1 MVAATGAGPPRSPS
15 AWAAAARHTAQVPEL
30 PEVETI
36 RRQLGPRLMGRTVV
50 EATAFPHEKFLPA
63 LDTVGDTIVDLQRR
77 GKFLI
82 AGLSGPEP
90 GRAERELVV
99 HLGMT
104 GQLLL
109 DDRADVVPDGGSAP
123 DPYERA
129 SWSLDDGAVVRF
141 RDVRRFGRIV
151 VAGAGDRSWSA
162 TLSQMGPEPFDP
174 SFDAVFLRERVRRST
189 RAIKTQ
195 LLSQRIV
202 AGVGNIYADEALW
215 AAGVH
220 PRATRLSR
228 PGAVR
233 LVDALRSV
241 LQAGIDAGGTTL
253 RDYRTADGG
262 TGAFQHELR
271 CYGRAGEPCDRCGGP
286 LRRVVIDARSTTFC
300 PSCQRR

>member
-1 MVAATGAGPPRSPS
+1 M
-15 AWAAAARHTAQVPEL
+15 PEL

-36 RRQLGPRLMGRTVV
+36 RRQLGPRLLGRTVV
-50 EATAFPHEKFLPA
+50 DATAYPHEKFLPA
-63 LDTVGDTIVDLQRR
+63 LDTVGDTIVDLHRR

-82 AGLSGPEP
+82 AGLSRRESGP
-90 GRAERELVV
+90 ADRELVV

-109 DDRADVVPDGGSAP
+109 DDRADVVPDTRSGS
-123 DPYERA
+123 DPVADTRSGSDPHQRA
-129 SWSLDDGAVVRF
+129 SWSLDDGSVLRF

-151 VAGAGDRSWSA
+151 VADPGDRSWSA

-174 SFDAVFLRERVRRST
+174 SFDAEFLRDRVRRST
-189 RAIKTQ
+189 RAVKTQ

-202 AGVGNIYADEALW
+202 AGVGNIYADEARW
-215 AAGVH
+215 AARVH
-220 PRATRLSR
+220 PRANRLSR
-228 PGAVR
+228 PAAGR

-262 TGAFQHELR
+262 SGAFQHELR
-271 CYGRAGEPCDRCGGP
+271 CYGRAGEPCDRCGGT

-300 PSCQRR
+300 ATCQRR

>member
-1 MVAATGAGPPRSPS
+1 M
-15 AWAAAARHTAQVPEL
+15 PEL

-36 RRQLGPRLMGRTVV
+36 RRQLGPRLLGRTVV
-50 EATAFPHEKFLPA
+50 DATAYPHEKFLPA
-63 LDTVGDTIVDLQRR
+63 LDTVGDTIVDLHRR

-82 AGLSGPEP
+82 AGLSRRESGP
-90 GRAERELVV
+90 ADRELVV

-109 DDRADVVPDGGSAP
+109 DDRADVVPDTRSGS
-123 DPYERA
+123 DPVADTGPGSDPVADTRSGSDPHQRA
-129 SWSLDDGAVVRF
+129 SWSLDDGSVLRF

-151 VAGAGDRSWSA
+151 VADPGDRSWSA

-174 SFDAVFLRERVRRST
+174 SFDAEFLRDRVRRST
-189 RAIKTQ
+189 RAVKTQ

-202 AGVGNIYADEALW
+202 AGVGNISADEALL
-215 AAGVH
+215 AARVH
-220 PRATRLSR
+220 HRANRLSR
-228 PGAVR
+228 PAAGR

-262 TGAFQHELR
+262 SGAFQHELR
-271 CYGRAGEPCDRCGGP
+271 CYGRAGEPCDRCGGT

-300 PSCQRR
+300 ATCQRR

>member
-1 MVAATGAGPPRSPS
+1 M
-15 AWAAAARHTAQVPEL
+15 PEL

-36 RRQLGPRLMGRTVV
+36 RRQLGPRLLGRTVV
-50 EATAFPHEKFLPA
+50 DATAYPHEKFLPA
-63 LDTVGDTIVDLQRR
+63 LDTVGDTIVDLHRR

-82 AGLSGPEP
+82 AGLSRRESGP
-90 GRAERELVV
+90 ADRELVV

-109 DDRADVVPDGGSAP
+109 DDRADVVPDTRSGS
-123 DPYERA
+123 DPVADTGPGSDPVADTRSGSDPHQRA
-129 SWSLDDGAVVRF
+129 SWSLDDGSVLRF

-151 VAGAGDRSWSA
+151 VADPGDRSWSA

-174 SFDAVFLRERVRRST
+174 SFDAEFLRDRVRRST
-189 RAIKTQ
+189 RAVKTQ

-215 AAGVH
+215 AARVH
-220 PRATRLSR
+220 PRANRLSR
-228 PGAVR
+228 PAAGR

-262 TGAFQHELR
+262 SGAFQHELR
-271 CYGRAGEPCDRCGGP
+271 CYGRAGEPCDRCGGT

-300 PSCQRR
+300 ATCQRR

>member
-1 MVAATGAGPPRSPS
+1 M
-15 AWAAAARHTAQVPEL
+15 PEL

-36 RRQLGPRLMGRTVV
+36 RRQLGPRLLGRTVV
-50 EATAFPHEKFLPA
+50 DATAYPHEKFLPA
-63 LDTVGDTIVDLQRR
+63 LDTVGDTIVDLHRR

-82 AGLSGPEP
+82 AGLSRRELGP
-90 GRAERELVV
+90 ADRELVL

-109 DDRADVVPDGGSAP
+109 DDRADVVPYTGSGT
-123 DPYERA
+123 DPVADTRSGSDPHQRA
-129 SWSLDDGAVVRF
+129 SWSLDDGSVLRF

-151 VAGAGDRSWSA
+151 VADPGDRSWSA

-174 SFDAVFLRERVRRST
+174 SFDAEFLRDRVRRST
-189 RAIKTQ
+189 RAVKTQ

-215 AAGVH
+215 AARVH
-220 PRATRLSR
+220 PRANRLSR
-228 PGAVR
+228 PAAGR

-262 TGAFQHELR
+262 SGAFQHELR
-271 CYGRAGEPCDRCGGP
+271 CYGRAGEPCDRCGGT

-300 PSCQRR
+300 ATCQRR

>member
-1 MVAATGAGPPRSPS
+1 M
-15 AWAAAARHTAQVPEL
+15 PEL

-36 RRQLGPRLMGRTVV
+36 RRQLGPRMVGRTVV
-50 EATAFPHEKFLPA
+50 DATAYPHGKFLPA
-63 LDTVGDTIVDLQRR
+63 LETPGATVVDLRRR

-82 AGLSGPEP
+82 AGLGDPVT
-90 GRAERELVV
+90 AEIDRELVV

-104 GQLLL
+104 GQLLV
-109 DDRADVVPDGGSAP
+109 DGPVVGATGSVGP
-123 DPYERA
+123 DPHERA
-129 SWSLDDGAVVRF
+129 SWTLDDGTVVRF

-151 VAGAGDRSWSA
+151 VVDAGDHSWSG
-162 TLSQMGPEPFDP
+162 TLSAMGPEPFDP
-174 SFDAVFLRERVRRST
+174 AFDAAFLHERVRRSR

-215 AAGVH
+215 EAGVH

-228 PGAVR
+228 PAAGR
-233 LVDALRSV
+233 LVDALRAV

-262 TGAFQHELR
+262 AGAFQHQLQ
-271 CYGRAGEPCDRCGGP
+271 CYGRGGEPCTRCGGE
-286 LRRVVIDARSTTFC
+286 LRRIVVDARSTTFC
-300 PSCQRR
+300 PACQRR

>member
-1 MVAATGAGPPRSPS
+1 M
-15 AWAAAARHTAQVPEL
+15 PEL

-36 RRQLGPRLMGRTVV
+36 RRQLGPRLLGRTVV
-50 EATAFPHEKFLPA
+50 DATAYPHEKFLPA
-63 LDTVGDTIVDLQRR
+63 LDTVGDTIVDLHRR

-82 AGLSGPEP
+82 AGLSRRESGP
-90 GRAERELVV
+90 ADRELVL

-109 DDRADVVPDGGSAP
+109 DDRADVVPDTGSGT
-123 DPYERA
+123 DPVADTRSGSDPHQRA
-129 SWSLDDGAVVRF
+129 SWSLDDGSVLRF

-151 VAGAGDRSWSA
+151 VADPGDRSWSA

-174 SFDAVFLRERVRRST
+174 SFDAEFLRDRVRRST
-189 RAIKTQ
+189 RAVKTQ

-215 AAGVH
+215 AARVH
-220 PRATRLSR
+220 PRANRLSR
-228 PGAVR
+228 PAAGR

-262 TGAFQHELR
+262 SGAFQHELR
-271 CYGRAGEPCDRCGGP
+271 CYGRAGEPCDRCGGT

-300 PSCQRR
+300 ATCQRR